1 MNLAVNARDAMPNG
15 GTLTITTNNVELD
28 QEYCRRNLGAKAG
41 RYVLLAVSDTGHGM
55 DKETLAH
62 IFEPFFTT
70 KEAGKGTGLGLA
82 TVYGIVKLHQ
92 GYIVCYSE
100 PELWTSFKIY
110 LPAVSSA
117 NDLESPSTETDI
129 SGGTETI
136 LLADDDNSVLDLTK
150 ELLESYGYDVIT
162 AVNGKEALKIFQS
175 RGDSIS
181 LVILDSI
188 MPEIDGKRCSA
199 EILRLNP
206 KANILIASGYAV
218 NEPSDSVPACNV
230 KGFVEKPYNTSQFL
244 KMVREVLDESTHGQT
259 AKNNQ

>member
-1 MNLAVNARDAMPNG
+1 
-15 GTLTITTNNVELD
+15 
-28 QEYCRRNLGAKAG
+28 
-41 RYVLLAVSDTGHGM
+41 
-55 DKETLAH
+55 
-62 IFEPFFTT
+62 
-70 KEAGKGTGLGLA
+70 
-82 TVYGIVKLHQ
+82 
-92 GYIVCYSE
+92 
-100 PELWTSFKIY
+100 
-110 LPAVSSA
+110 
-117 NDLESPSTETDI
+117 
-129 SGGTETI
+129 
-136 LLADDDNSVLDLTK
+136 
-150 ELLESYGYDVIT
+150 
-162 AVNGKEALKIFQS
+162 LKIFQS

-218 NEPSDSVPACNV
+218 NEPSDSVPACHV

>member
-1 MNLAVNARDAMPNG
+1 
-15 GTLTITTNNVELD
+15 
-28 QEYCRRNLGAKAG
+28 
-41 RYVLLAVSDTGHGM
+41 M

-82 TVYGIVKLHQ
+82 TVYGIVKQHQ

-100 PELWTSFKIY
+100 PELGTSFKIY
-110 LPAVSSA
+110 LPAVRSA
-117 NDLESPSTETDI
+117 KKLESPSTETDI
-129 SGGTETI
+129 AGGTETI
-136 LLADDDNSVLDLTK
+136 LVADDDNSVLDLTK
-150 ELLESYGYDVIT
+150 ELLESYGYHVIT
-162 AVNGKEALKIFQS
+162 AVNGKEALKIFQ
-175 RGDSIS
+175 RQGDSIS

-188 MPEIDGKRCSA
+188 MPEMDGKQSSA

-206 KANILIASGYAV
+206 KANILIASGYAA
-218 NEPSDSVPACNV
+218 NEPSDGVPACHV

-244 KMVREVLDESTHGQT
+244 KMVREVLDESTDGQS